1 MKSLQSLFIIALS
14 ISLTGCINSVG
25 PQGPE
30 GPPGAD
36 GVQIYTSTIT
46 IFADDF
52 VVLDEF
58 SSVNEFNWN
67 ILDEETVDYGLV
79 MGYLRFDGET
89 AWHALPFSV
98 PFENDLVNLRY
109 VFDIDS
115 FDLVVEGEVANNNDA
130 NEAIF
135 DGDDLRVVAIPP
147 NLILKG
153 KGIDYRNYEA
163 VAELYGLED

>member
-36 GVQIYTSTIT
+36 GVQIYSSTST

-67 ILDEETVDYGLV
+67 ILDEETVDYGMV
-79 MGYLRFDGET
+79 MGYLRFEGET
-89 AWHALPFSV
+89 AWHAIPFSV
-98 PFENDLVNLRY
+98 PFQNDLVNLRY

-115 FDLVVEGEVANNNDA
+115 FDLVVEGEVADNNQV

-135 DGDDLRVVAIPP
+135 DGDVLRVVAIPP

-153 KGIDYRNYEA
+153 KGIDYKNYET
-163 VAELYGLED
+163 VAKLYGLEE